1 LSQEVRNM
9 AKVNINIKVNGRW
22 HKLDVEPYETLLDVL
37 RDRLGLTGTKTGC
50 GSGECGACTVN
61 IDGKA
66 ILSCL
71 TLAAQADGKEILT
84 IEGLR
89 KGIDDLHPL
98 QEAFVKHAA
107 VQCGYCTP
115 GMIMAAKA
123 MLDRDATPSEDA
135 VRIALSSNL
144 CRCTGY
150 DKPVKAILEAA
161 KTMKGGRHER

>member
-1 LSQEVRNM
+1 M

-22 HKLDVEPYETLLDVL
+22 HELDVEPYEILLDVL

-161 KTMKGGRHER
+161 KTMRGGRHER

>member
-1 LSQEVRNM
+1 M
-9 AKVNINIKVNGRW
+9 AKININIKVNGRW
-22 HKLDVEPYETLLDVL
+22 YKLDVEPYETLLDVL

-84 IEGLR
+84 IEGLQ
-89 KGIDDLHPL
+89 KGVDDLHPL

-123 MLDRDATPSEDA
+123 MLDRDATPSKDA
-135 VRIALSSNL
+135 VRIAVSSNL

-161 KTMKGGRHER
+161 KTMRGGRHER

>member
-1 LSQEVRNM
+1 M

-22 HKLDVEPYETLLDVL
+22 HELDVEPYETLLDVL

-135 VRIALSSNL
+135 ARIALSSNL
-144 CRCTGY
+144 SRCTGY

-161 KTMKGGRHER
+161 KTIRGGRHER